1 MSDRA
6 SRPEPERADQ
16 GLVRYVADAVVP
28 CDRPGA
34 VLRPGVVEVAGDDGN
49 EGSIAFVSWACR
61 GPARHHARSRPRG
74 PGLASVIW
82 VLGGAQATEE
92 FFELVEK
99 LDEPWPV

>member
-34 VLRPGVVEVAGDDGN
+34 VLRPGVVEVAGDTVTHV
-49 EGSIAFVSWACR
+49 GSS
-61 GPARHHARSRPRG
+61 G
-74 PGLASVIW
+74 
-82 VLGGAQATEE
+82 
-92 FFELVEK
+92 
-99 LDEPWPV
+99 